1 MAGNLGNILG
11 SALFTALLCLPAFAK
26 SEAEDQIRAKYY
38 LEPNSIL
45 KFEGEKG
52 APISPDE
59 FSRQAKAGKRFV
71 LMKSKDSPDGPVTAI
86 FVMQA
91 PPAANSST
99 KAAEQPAA
107 PISKMIGKPL
117 PAFKLMDAEGKVV
130 TNGDLL
136 GRPTLINF
144 FFAECLPCILET
156 PMLNAYQA
164 KRKDLRMLA
173 ITFDGKPAIDKYIRK
188 HKFAWQSLVDAQS
201 FIAQVD
207 LQGYPSFMLVDAK
220 GIVKAVQTHPDF
232 ALVEVNGA
240 VKAVALLPSSLKESK
255 GKATSELHD
264 QKRLDDWV
272 VLGLKAQ

>member
-1 MAGNLGNILG
+1 MAVKLRNLLG
-11 SALFTALLCLPAFAK
+11 SALFTALLCLPAFANSK
-26 SEAEDQIRAKYY
+26 AEDQIRARYF
-38 LEPNSIL
+38 LEPNAIL

-52 APISPDE
+52 APISPEE
-59 FSRQAKAGKRFV
+59 FSRQAKAGKRFA
-71 LMKSKDSPDGPVTAI
+71 LNKSKDSADGPVTAT

-107 PISKMIGKPL
+107 PKSKLIGKPL
-117 PAFKLMDAEGKVV
+117 PAFKLMDAQGKVV

-144 FFAECLPCILET
+144 FFADCLPCILET
-156 PMLNAYQA
+156 PMLNTYQA

-173 ITFDGKPAIDKYIRK
+173 ITFDPKPTTEKYIRK
-188 HKFAWQSLVDAQS
+188 HKFAWQSLVDAQP
-201 FIAQVD
+201 FINQVD
-207 LQGYPSFMLVDAK
+207 LQGFPSFMLVDAK

-240 VKAVALLPSSLKESK
+240 VKVVALQPSSLKASK
-255 GKATSELHD
+255 GKTADELHD
-264 QKRLDDWV
+264 LKRLDEWV
-272 VLGLKAQ
+272 ALGLKAQ

>member
-1 MAGNLGNILG
+1 MAVKLRNLLG
-11 SALFTALLCLPAFAK
+11 PAIFTALLCLPALANNK
-26 SEAEDQIRAKYY
+26 AEDQIRARYF
-38 LEPNSIL
+38 LEPNAIL

-52 APISPDE
+52 TPISPEE
-59 FSRQAKAGKRFV
+59 FSRQAKAGKRFA
-71 LMKSKDSPDGPVTAI
+71 LMKSKDSADGPVTAT

-99 KAAEQPAA
+99 KAAEPPAA
-107 PISKMIGKPL
+107 PKSKMIGKPL

-144 FFAECLPCILET
+144 FFADCLPCILET
-156 PMLNAYQA
+156 PMLNTYQA

-173 ITFDGKPAIDKYIRK
+173 ITFDAKPAIDKYIRK
-188 HKFAWQSLVDAQS
+188 HKFAWQSLVDAQP
-201 FIAQVD
+201 FINQVD

-232 ALVEVNGA
+232 ALVEVKGA
-240 VKAVALLPSSLKESK
+240 VKAVALQPSSIKASK
-255 GKATSELHD
+255 GKATDELHD
-264 QKRLDDWV
+264 LKRLDDWV
-272 VLGLKAQ
+272 VLGLKGE